1 MDTWSPLLDSSISIV
16 PQPRAVTEGD
26 LEYTAMGQLPLRSPH
41 ERPQP
46 EVSYICSIIRIT
58 RTDGVVGTAH
68 ECDKNL
74 QYLIEL
80 LAPSAGLSTLCLV
93 ALKSCSKFRIDP
105 INFLFVT
112 C

>member
-1 MDTWSPLLDSSISIV
+1 M
-16 PQPRAVTEGD
+16 
-26 LEYTAMGQLPLRSPH
+26 YTTMGQLPLRSPH
-41 ERPQP
+41 SRPQP

-68 ECDKNL
+68 ECDKNH

-93 ALKSCSKFRIDP
+93 ELQSCSKFRIDLP
-105 INFLFVT
+105 RFSVCCLLIDECSEIF
-112 C
+112 